1 MAIPQ
6 FEVDMDIIAKLG
18 EYPGSDDGL
27 TPAGFKAKFDLAGKF
42 IKQYIN
48 TILLPEL
55 NNIVDV
61 QALLDN
67 ILDETLTKA
76 DKAAPA
82 KYVGDVIRSL
92 NAQFNIEQAI
102 YFEKT
107 VRNGDYVLNTDQ
119 QFRANIVDSENIR
132 ILGGEAVTQ
141 GHIMSLNV
149 GGNQVLSISP
159 GIYGVY
165 RNDLIC
171 ARFRRYSDGTEDNSL
186 VVVEGVQN
194 QTGGVDP
201 ECYTDNINV
210 MGAVTYDFPLYR
222 VKVTG
227 VDVTLEQLF
236 KVQKSLTE
244 TIAESVIDSLNRW
257 EGGSY

>member
-1 MAIPQ
+1 MAIPE

-27 TPAGFKAKFDLAGKF
+27 TSAGFKAKFDLAGKF
-42 IKQYIN
+42 LKEYIN

-67 ILDETLTKA
+67 ILDETLTQA

-82 KYVGDVIRSL
+82 KFVGDVIRSL
-92 NAQFNIEQAI
+92 NTQFNIEQAI
-102 YFEKT
+102 FFEKT
-107 VRNGDYVLNTDQ
+107 IQSGDYVLGTDQ
-119 QFRANIVDSENIR
+119 QFRANIVDAETIR
-132 ILGGEAVTQ
+132 VLGGEAVVK
-141 GHIMSLNV
+141 GHVMSLNV
-149 GGNQVLSISP
+149 GGNQSLSISP

-171 ARFRRYSDGTEDNSL
+171 ARFRRYSDGTEDHSL
-186 VVVEGVQN
+186 VVIEGAQN

-201 ECYTDNINV
+201 EYYTDNINV

-222 VKVTG
+222 VKVAG
-227 VDVTLEQLF
+227 VDVSLEQLF
-236 KVQKSLTE
+236 EVRATLVDAV
-244 TIAESVIDSLNRW
+244 IAQLSRW